1 MPGTVTAHGLVL
13 DALGERPRLQELT
26 VEPPGPGEVRV
37 RMRAAG
43 LCHTDVSQV
52 RDARFTPILLGHE
65 GAGEVESV
73 GPGVEDLSAG
83 DPVLV
88 CWKVPC
94 GRCRRCLRDEPHL
107 CEAVVGLAEPRV
119 FRDGEPVGAMLN
131 AGCFC
136 DLVVLPAA
144 GAIPIDADVPFEEAA
159 LVGCAVVTGVGAALW
174 TAGVAGGD
182 SVAVFGA
189 GGVGLNVVVGAR
201 LAGADTIVAVDPDPH
216 RRELALAR
224 GATEAIAPGEPFEP
238 VDFAF
243 EVVGEPAVME
253 QARRIARS
261 RRASSCSSAR
271 PPATRRCPSI
281 RAHSCRGSSGSPV
294 ASTAPPARAEHLPQ
308 LLAWAADGTIPL
320 ADLIGR
326 RVSLDDLED
335 AFDQPA
341 NGGVRT
347 VVTLPVIH
355 RLEEL
360 DPAGLEARLA
370 EKPALVLALGTIEWH
385 SHHLPLGL
393 DLLKA
398 QAIAERTAER
408 AEAVLAP
415 AVLVGGRRRPAA
427 LHAAALRPGDRARAR
442 RRPRRLRRDGLPGD
456 LPAERPLRSRELDRS
471 PPRRS
476 ACARGDRDPARRLRA
491 AHRPRRDRGPRRRL
505 RGRAAAA
512 RPAGSRP
519 SRDQG

>member
-1 MPGTVTAHGLVL
+1 VSGRIDARGLVL
-13 DALGERPRLQELT
+13 DALGERPRLRELT

-52 RDARFTPILLGHE
+52 RDARFTPVLLGHE

-73 GPGVEDLSAG
+73 GPGAEGLSPG

-136 DLVVLPAA
+136 DHVVLPAA
-144 GAIPIDADVPFEEAA
+144 GAIPIRADVPFEEAA

-174 TAGVAGGD
+174 TARVAEGD
-182 SVAVFGA
+182 AVAVFGA

-201 LAGADTIVAVDPDPH
+201 LAGAGRIVAVDPDPQ

-224 GATEAIAPGEPFEP
+224 GATEAIAPDEPLEP
-238 VDFAF
+238 VDYAF

-253 QARRIARS
+253 RAVESLAPGGELVLVGAAARDATVSFRPRAFLSMQQRIS
-261 RRASSCSSAR
+261 GCIYGSAT
-271 PPATRRCPSI
+271 P
-281 RAHSCRGSSGSPV
+281 
-294 ASTAPPARAEHLPQ
+294 AEHLPR

-326 RVSLDDLED
+326 RVTLDELEN
-335 AFDQPA
+335 AFDEPA

-347 VVTLPVIH
+347 VVTFP
-355 RLEEL
+355 
-360 DPAGLEARLA
+360 
-370 EKPALVLALGTIEWH
+370 
-385 SHHLPLGL
+385 
-393 DLLKA
+393 
-398 QAIAERTAER
+398 
-408 AEAVLAP
+408 
-415 AVLVGGRRRPAA
+415 
-427 LHAAALRPGDRARAR
+427 
-442 RRPRRLRRDGLPGD
+442 
-456 LPAERPLRSRELDRS
+456 
-471 PPRRS
+471 
-476 ACARGDRDPARRLRA
+476 
-491 AHRPRRDRGPRRRL
+491 
-505 RGRAAAA
+505 
-512 RPAGSRP
+512 
-519 SRDQG
+519 